1 MNATRTSAHFKPTI
15 DRRIATVTKIN
26 WDSTSPAAYRRPDST
41 HTEDITHKGVT
52 LSKTKTV
59 PHQQQPFLLLEKTN
73 EVV

>member
-52 LSKTKTV
+52 LSKTENRAASAAAVFT
-59 PHQQQPFLLLEKTN
+59 PGEN
-73 EVV
+73 